1 MNQNGKSGESRE
13 APSHRDPIGMIGLG
27 LLGGEI
33 ARHLLQLGYKVI
45 GYDLDSQ
52 RRTALSA
59 DGVVMA
65 TSAADA
71 VAVCDKV
78 ILSLPT
84 SETVAEVIAEVS
96 DALRQGQ
103 FVIDTTTGEPEAIV
117 AVATELAHRGVHYLD
132 ASVAGSSS
140 QARSGDV
147 LILVGAR
154 GEDFAACQSLFAQ
167 LAREVHHIGPPGAG
181 AKLKLVHNLVLGL
194 SRAVLAEGLSLAR
207 SLGLD
212 PQRTLEVLRASA
224 AYSRVMDQKGDR
236 MVSNH
241 FDPEARLSQHLK
253 DVRLMLEAGSAAGA
267 RLPLSETH
275 RELLEAL
282 EAAGWGTLDNS
293 AIIRA
298 FENGAADSSHTAMP

>member
-1 MNQNGKSGESRE
+1 
-13 APSHRDPIGMIGLG
+13 
-27 LLGGEI
+27 
-33 ARHLLQLGYKVI
+33 
-45 GYDLDSQ
+45 
-52 RRTALSA
+52 
-59 DGVVMA
+59 
-65 TSAADA
+65 
-71 VAVCDKV
+71 
-78 ILSLPT
+78 
-84 SETVAEVIAEVS
+84 
-96 DALRQGQ
+96 
-103 FVIDTTTGEPEAIV
+103 
-117 AVATELAHRGVHYLD
+117 LAHRGVHYLD